1 MKGATHEAVL
11 AALQRAAFDDAHWP
25 AASALIDGA
34 CGIRGNLLITAA
46 GNSRR
51 NISILR
57 VGFYYRGAHRPDLEQ
72 YYFEELYKIDERVP
86 RVRALADFE
95 LAHTDQLFT
104 DEEKRTSRSYNEA
117 SRISDTGNAL
127 HVQMRA
133 EADRRIVW
141 TLADPV
147 DGDWSAERIKT
158 LTGILPHLRACM
170 ISRQALVDAK
180 LLNQTLTDMLG
191 SADCGVIQLDSRG
204 RIVAA
209 NGRADKLLSKR
220 DGVTS
225 LRGALTA
232 TLPEEDAELQRLL
245 ARALPRYGDKGIAG
259 TAMVSRRLRPH
270 RLVLHVTPLPKTPRG
285 SRGDKAA
292 ALVLLVDPWVKVPVD
307 ESLIAEVFQL
317 TPSEAQ
323 VASLI
328 AQGHSLEEIAERTG
342 RRYATVRWHLKNVF
356 NKQVASNRA
365 ELTRLVQSL
374 SPVTKLLDPDHRLK

>member
-1 MKGATHEAVL
+1 M
-11 AALQRAAFDDAHWP
+11 
-25 AASALIDGA
+25 
-34 CGIRGNLLITAA
+34 
-46 GNSRR
+46 
-51 NISILR
+51 
-57 VGFYYRGAHRPDLEQ
+57 
-72 YYFEELYKIDERVP
+72 
-86 RVRALADFE
+86 RALADYE
-95 LAHTDQLFT
+95 LAHTDQLYS
-104 DEEKRTSRSYNEA
+104 EKEKRTSRAYNEA
-117 SRISDTGNAL
+117 SVVSDTGNAL

-133 EADRRIVW
+133 EADRRIVLA
-141 TLADPV
+141 LADPV
-147 DGDWSAERIKT
+147 DGDWSADRIRALK
-158 LTGILPHLRACM
+158 GILPHLRACM
-170 ISRQALVDAK
+170 ISRQALVDAR
-180 LLNQTLTDMLG
+180 LLSQTLTDMLG

-209 NGRADKLLSKR
+209 NGRADKLLSRR

-245 ARALPRYGDKGIAG
+245 AGALPRFGDKSIAG
-259 TAMVSRRLRPH
+259 TTMVSRRLRPH
-270 RLVLHVTPLPKTPRG
+270 RLVLHVAPLPKSPYG
-285 SRGDKAA
+285 SRGDKPA

-328 AQGHSLEEIAERTG
+328 AQGRTLEQIAELTG
-342 RRYATVRWHLKNVF
+342 RRHATVRWHLKNIF

-374 SPVTKLLDPDHRLK
+374 SPVTKLLDPHHPLK